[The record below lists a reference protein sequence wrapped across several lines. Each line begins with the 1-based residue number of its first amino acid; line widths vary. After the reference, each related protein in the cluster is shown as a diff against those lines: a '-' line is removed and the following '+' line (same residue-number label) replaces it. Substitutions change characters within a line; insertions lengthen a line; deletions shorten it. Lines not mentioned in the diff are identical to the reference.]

1 MKNFTYVNAAS
12 KDAALEAVAA
22 HADYMVIAGGTNVML
37 NILDRKVNDRT
48 IVDIRSAA
56 DLRGIKDNG
65 DTIVIGPLTTIKD
78 LEESALIEKDAHCL
92 WQAATC
98 FADPTT
104 RNSAT
109 VGGNMGNASPGGDT
123 LPSLLA
129 LDAVVTLEKK
139 GGKREVDINDF
150 FKGPGKTCMEAGEIV
165 TAITVKKSANCCFI
179 KVGLRNAMAI
189 SVASVAV
196 AVEKSDCGCC
206 CKNVR
211 VAMGS
216 VAATPVR
223 CKAAEAAIEGA
234 KEGDDLK
241 AALTKALA
249 EDIHPIDDFRATG
262 RYRAM
267 IAPGIVEKALN
278 SACGC
283 NGGAK

>member
-1 MKNFTYVNAAS
+1 MKNFTYVNAPS
-12 KDAALEAVAA
+12 KEAALDAIAA

-37 NILDRKVNDRT
+37 NILERKVNDRT

-56 DLRGIKDNG
+56 EMRGIQDNG
-65 DTIVIGPLTTIKD
+65 DTITIGALTTIKD
-78 LEESALIEKDAHCL
+78 LEESKLIEKDAHCL

-139 GGKREVDINDF
+139 GGKREVAIADF
-150 FKGPGKTCMEAGEIV
+150 FKGPGKTCMEAGEII
-165 TAITVKKSANCCFI
+165 TAITIKKSQHCCFI
-179 KVGLRNAMAI
+179 KIGLRNAMAI

-196 AVEKSDCGCC
+196 AVEKSECGCS

-216 VAATPVR
+216 VAPTPVR
-223 CKAAEAAIEGA
+223 CTAAEAAIEGA
-234 KEGDDLK
+234 KEGDDLA
-241 AALTKALA
+241 AALKEALA
-249 EDIHPIDDFRATG
+249 KDIHPIDDFRATG
-262 RYRAM
+262 KYRSM
-267 IAPGIVEKALN
+267 VAPGIVERALK

-283 NGGAK
+283 DGGAK